1 MMALPGI
8 SHVLNV
14 LRPQDVQKE
23 QRTTAD
29 AETRCPVDVV
39 SGLRGMLQ
47 EIRNG
52 QSAGVG
58 ISGGNGVAAYAKIN
72 AFVERAPEGESV
84 QLSPDM
90 FASLL
95 LHVSQLETDLARQ
108 LKNAQ
113 SEPAR
118 QALQRAIGAAEN
130 VKHLSR

>member
-1 MMALPGI
+1 MAIPGI

-14 LRPQDVQKE
+14 LRPQDVQNE
-23 QRTTAD
+23 QKTATD
-29 AETRCPVDVV
+29 AEACCPVEVV

-52 QSAGVG
+52 QPAGVG
-58 ISGGNGVAAYAKIN
+58 FSGGNGVTAYAELN
-72 AFVERAPEGESV
+72 AFVEHAADGESV
-84 QLSPDM
+84 PLSPER
-90 FASLL
+90 FASML
-95 LHVSQLETDLARQ
+95 LHVSQLEADLARQ

>member
-1 MMALPGI
+1 MAIPGI

-23 QRTTAD
+23 QKTAVD
-29 AETRCPVDVV
+29 AEAHCPVEVV

-52 QSAGVG
+52 QQAGVG
-58 ISGGNGVAAYAKIN
+58 FSGGNGVAAYAELN
-72 AFVERAPEGESV
+72 ALVERARDGGSVSLSPEG
-84 QLSPDM
+84 
-90 FASLL
+90 FASML
-95 LHVSQLETDLARQ
+95 LHVSQLEADLARQ
-108 LKNAQ
+108 LNSTQ

-118 QALQRAIGAAEN
+118 QALQRAIGAAVN